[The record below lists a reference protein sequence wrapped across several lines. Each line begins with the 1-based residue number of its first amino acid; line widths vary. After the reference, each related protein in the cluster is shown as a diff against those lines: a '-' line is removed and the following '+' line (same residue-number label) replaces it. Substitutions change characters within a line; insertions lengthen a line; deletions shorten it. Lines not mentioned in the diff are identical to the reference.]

1 LIGAAERSGLAEG
14 IFDDMGCVAKR
25 KDPEQVFSGSIF
37 LTPSSISFHGLSL
50 RSPYSFFSMLAVHVL
65 QHGAGGLRATAAV
78 FAIELID
85 AQGVRADDVDKDYS
99 LRVFVDRVHHAEHSR
114 FLFRP
119 A

>member
-1 LIGAAERSGLAEG
+1 
-14 IFDDMGCVAKR
+14 
-25 KDPEQVFSGSIF
+25 
-37 LTPSSISFHGLSL
+37 
-50 RSPYSFFSMLAVHVL
+50 MLALHVL

-85 AQGVRADDVDKDYS
+85 AQGVRADDADKDYA

-119 A
+119 V